1 MTGAGGDVRISFA
14 IPYYDNPGYLAEAVA
29 SVQAQTVP
37 DWELVVVDDA
47 GPEPAEDVVRRLG
60 DPRIRYVRNDTR
72 LGLPGNW
79 NASLRQLRA
88 PLATLLHGDDRLL
101 PSYAEEV
108 LAAAAARPDAAAVF
122 TGTTIIDETGAP
134 TRTFVDAAK
143 SALARRRDLAE
154 LSGDAGLAVLLGANL
169 ISCPTLAMRREVL
182 GAEPFDPRW
191 RFVADWDFT
200 VRRLLEGRTL
210 VGVDRP
216 LLEYRRHGA
225 QTTAQLSRHTQRF
238 EEELAFL
245 RLMASEADDRG
256 YFRAARAARRRV
268 ATRTHLAVDAAA
280 DVVRG
285 RLRTA
290 GAKAGMLGRD
300 LAGRAGA
307 TPSTR
312 GGRTRCR

>member
-1 MTGAGGDVRISFA
+1 MTGSDLCISFA

-47 GPEPAEDVVRRLG
+47 GPEPAEAVVRQLD
-60 DPRIRYVRNDTR
+60 DPRVRYVRNATR

-79 NASLRQLRA
+79 NESLRHCRA

-122 TGTTIIDETGAP
+122 TGTTIIDREGAP
-134 TRTFVDAAK
+134 TRSFVDVAK
-143 SALARRRDLAE
+143 ALLARGRDLGE

-169 ISCPTLAMRREVL
+169 IYCPTLAVRRDTV
-182 GAEPFDPRW
+182 GAEPFDARW

-200 VRRLLEGRTL
+200 VRLLLEGGTL
-210 VGVDRP
+210 IGVDRP
-216 LLEYRRHGA
+216 LLAYRRHSA
-225 QTTAQLSRHTQRF
+225 QATAQLSRDTQRF
-238 EEELAFL
+238 EEELTFQ
-245 RLMASEADDRG
+245 RLMAIEADRRRFPRG
-256 YFRAARAARRRV
+256 ARAARRRV
-268 ATRTHLAVDAAA
+268 ATRGHVVANAAVDVAH
-280 DVVRG
+280 G

-290 GAKAGMLGRD
+290 GAKARMLGRD
-300 LAGRAGA
+300 LVR
-307 TPSTR
+307 R
-312 GGRTRCR
+312 G

>member
-1 MTGAGGDVRISFA
+1 MTGAGDDVRISFA
-14 IPYYDNPGYLAEAVA
+14 IPYFENPGYLAEAVA
-29 SVQAQTVP
+29 SVRAQTVP

-47 GPEPAEDVVRRLG
+47 GPEPAEDVVRRLE
-60 DPRIRYVRNDTR
+60 DPRIRYVRNDIR

-79 NASLRQLRA
+79 NESLRQLRG

-122 TGTTIIDETGAP
+122 TRTTIIDESGAP

-143 SALARRRDLAE
+143 STLARRRDLGE
-154 LSGDAGLAVLLGANL
+154 LSGDPGLAVLLGANL
-169 ISCPTLAMRREVL
+169 ISCPTLALRRDLL
-182 GAEPFDPRW
+182 GDEPFDARW

-200 VRRLLEGRTL
+200 VRRLLEGGTL
-210 VGVDRP
+210 VGVDSP
-216 LLEYRRHGA
+216 LLEYRRHAA
-225 QTTAQLSRHTQRF
+225 QTTAQLSRDTQRF

-245 RLMASEADDRG
+245 RLMATETADRG
-256 YFRAARAARRRV
+256 YFQAARAARRRV
-268 ATRTHLAVDAAA
+268 ATRAHLAADAAA
-280 DVVRG
+280 DLAHG

-300 LAGRAGA
+300 LGR
-307 TPSTR
+307 R
-312 GGRTRCR
+312 G